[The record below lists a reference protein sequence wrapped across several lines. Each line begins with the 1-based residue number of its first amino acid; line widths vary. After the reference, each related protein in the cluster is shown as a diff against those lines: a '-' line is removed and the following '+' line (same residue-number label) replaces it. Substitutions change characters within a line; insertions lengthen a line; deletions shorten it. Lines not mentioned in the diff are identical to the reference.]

1 MALGPFLHNATF
13 QREVCAHVD
22 REAVRSDNLLHSLQY
37 ADQQNFPGLV
47 QAV

>member
-1 MALGPFLHNATF
+1 MALGPFLHNVTF
-13 QREVCAHVD
+13 QREVYTHVD

-37 ADQQNFPGLV
+37 ADQQNLHGLF